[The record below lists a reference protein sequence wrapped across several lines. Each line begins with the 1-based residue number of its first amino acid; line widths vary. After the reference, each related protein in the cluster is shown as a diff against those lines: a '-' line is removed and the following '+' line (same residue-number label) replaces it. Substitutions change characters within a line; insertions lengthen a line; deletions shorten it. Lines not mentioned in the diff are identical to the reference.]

1 MICVLTGGTGGAKFV
16 DGLRQV
22 IPPEEIT
29 LIVNT
34 GDDLLWWGLYVSPDI
49 DSITYVLSGLLS
61 RERGWG
67 VKGDTFLCLQ
77 AMGQL
82 GEPTW
87 FHTGDRDLAV
97 HLLRSRLLAEGKT
110 LSEATSTICDKLGV
124 KARILPMSDSRVET
138 RVDTPSGELSFEE
151 YFVQR
156 WYQDPVNSVRFAG
169 ASDAEPAP
177 GVIEAIVSADAVLIA
192 PSNPI
197 TSIGP
202 ILSVPGIR
210 EALCSARGKVAAV
223 SPIVGNA
230 PVAGPAGILMTAQG
244 LPCSIAG
251 VAKAYEDF
259 LDLLVCDT
267 RDARAA
273 EALRGNG
280 LRVQCAQT
288 IMRSAED
295 SAALAQTVLSYTI
308 SGLLSEQPS
317 ADESVSDKAGGP
329 NRRRPAVILI
339 PVKNLSA
346 AKQRL
351 AAVLDQPRAPNWRR
365 PCCTMLWPHL
375 PRGRARPA
383 CALVTSD
390 PFAIELARQ
399 YDFEIIPDPANPGET
414 GAIEMA
420 TRFCVVRGSDSTLV
434 VPADIPLI
442 QAGEL
447 DQILAYAPA
456 EGSVLA
462 PAADGRGTNAAFRR
476 PANLFPLRFG
486 NDSFKPHLAAA
497 QATGKPCI
505 VLQLPGIALDVDNPE
520 DLQRLLAHPG
530 ETRTQSL
537 VRELGTRWPL
547 SGHRNE
553 GL

>member
-22 IPPEEIT
+22 IPAEEIT

-87 FHTGDRDLAV
+87 FHTGDRDLAM

-110 LSEATSTICDKLGV
+110 LSEATATISDKLGV
-124 KARILPMSDSRVET
+124 KAKILPMSNSRVET
-138 RVDTPSGELSFEE
+138 RVDTPLGELSFEE

-169 ASDAEPAP
+169 ATDAEPAP
-177 GVIEAIVSADAVLIA
+177 GVIEAITSADAVILA

-223 SPIVGNA
+223 SPIIGNA
-230 PVAGPAGILMTAQG
+230 PVAGPAGILMSAQG
-244 LPCSIAG
+244 LACSIAG

-259 LDLLVCDT
+259 LDVLICDK

-273 EALRGNG
+273 DELRKSG

-288 IMRSAED
+288 IMKSSED
-295 SAALAQTVLSYTI
+295 RAALA
-308 SGLLSEQPS
+308 
-317 ADESVSDKAGGP
+317 K
-329 NRRRPAVILI
+329 
-339 PVKNLSA
+339 
-346 AKQRL
+346 
-351 AAVLDQPRAPNWRR
+351 
-365 PCCTMLWPHL
+365 
-375 PRGRARPA
+375 
-383 CALVTSD
+383 
-390 PFAIELARQ
+390 
-399 YDFEIIPDPANPGET
+399 
-414 GAIEMA
+414 
-420 TRFCVVRGSDSTLV
+420 
-434 VPADIPLI
+434 
-442 QAGEL
+442 
-447 DQILAYAPA
+447 
-456 EGSVLA
+456 SVLA
-462 PAADGRGTNAAFRR
+462 TSTGGLISEGTGSDQSAVPAAAEQ
-476 PANLFPLRFG
+476 P
-486 NDSFKPHLAAA
+486 
-497 QATGKPCI
+497 
-505 VLQLPGIALDVDNPE
+505 
-520 DLQRLLAHPG
+520 
-530 ETRTQSL
+530 
-537 VRELGTRWPL
+537 
-547 SGHRNE
+547 
-553 GL
+553 

>member
-1 MICVLTGGTGGAKFV
+1 MICVLTGGTGGAKLV

-67 VKGDTFLCLQ
+67 VRGDTFLCLQ

-110 LSEATSTICDKLGV
+110 LAEATSVICEKLSV
-124 KARILPMSDSRVET
+124 RARILPMSNSRMET
-138 RVDTPSGELSFEE
+138 RVDTPSGDLSFEE

-177 GVIEAIVSADAVLIA
+177 GVIDAITSADAVLIA

-202 ILSVPGIR
+202 ILAVPGIR
-210 EALCSARGKVAAV
+210 EALLRARGKVAAV

-230 PVAGPAGILMTAQG
+230 AVAGPAGILMEAHG
-244 LPCSIAG
+244 LPCSVAG

-280 LRVQCAQT
+280 LRVESAQT
-288 IMRSAED
+288 IMRTVED
-295 SAALAQTVLSYTI
+295 KAGLARTVLSYALAE
-308 SGLLSEQPS
+308 SSSDELSRQSAASAS
-317 ADESVSDKAGGP
+317 AD
-329 NRRRPAVILI
+329 
-339 PVKNLSA
+339 
-346 AKQRL
+346 
-351 AAVLDQPRAPNWRR
+351 QP
-365 PCCTMLWPHL
+365 
-375 PRGRARPA
+375 
-383 CALVTSD
+383 
-390 PFAIELARQ
+390 
-399 YDFEIIPDPANPGET
+399 
-414 GAIEMA
+414 
-420 TRFCVVRGSDSTLV
+420 
-434 VPADIPLI
+434 
-442 QAGEL
+442 
-447 DQILAYAPA
+447 
-456 EGSVLA
+456 
-462 PAADGRGTNAAFRR
+462 
-476 PANLFPLRFG
+476 
-486 NDSFKPHLAAA
+486 
-497 QATGKPCI
+497 
-505 VLQLPGIALDVDNPE
+505 
-520 DLQRLLAHPG
+520 
-530 ETRTQSL
+530 
-537 VRELGTRWPL
+537 
-547 SGHRNE
+547 
-553 GL
+553 